1 MWVHTMRHYAT
12 TLCILFLAA
21 AAAGGQPSGGSPE
34 GGAAGEPGPRT
45 RTARVESRSS
55 VVTVAGRLRP
65 ARTATHSA
73 PAAGF
78 IAELFV
84 RPGERV
90 RAGQALLS
98 IGRDI
103 PGESYRPLVVSSRID
118 GVVSTLA
125 LKEGEEVRSGAS
137 LATVLDDSSFTLEA
151 AVSDKDAGGLVL
163 EPRAAVAARTAGGA
177 TLRGAL
183 VGLSPE
189 PDYATGLYTLTLSFP
204 AQPGA
209 VAGAMAFADLR
220 SYPVSGVFIDRDLVV
235 RRFSRSVVWV
245 LRDDGTI
252 GAVEVTLGRAYGDE
266 ALVLSGLEPGA
277 RYLAQLTGAEREGMR
292 AADLPA
298 QAGRSR

>member
-1 MWVHTMRHYAT
+1 M
-12 TLCILFLAA
+12 
-21 AAAGGQPSGGSPE
+21 
-34 GGAAGEPGPRT
+34 
-45 RTARVESRSS
+45 ESRSS
-55 VVTVAGRLRP
+55 VVTIAGRLKP

-73 PAAGF
+73 PAAGY

-90 RAGQALLS
+90 RAGQALVS

-103 PGESYRPLVVSSRID
+103 PGESYRPLVVSSRIA

-125 LKEGEEVRSGAS
+125 LKEGEEVRSGAA

-151 AVSDKDAGGLVL
+151 AVSDKDAGGLAL
-163 EPRAAVAARTAGGA
+163 EPRGNVEARTAGGA
-177 TLRGAL
+177 KLRGVA

-189 PDYATGLYTLTLSFP
+189 PDYATGLYALTLSFQ

-209 VAGAMAFADLR
+209 VAGAMIFADLR
-220 SYPVSGVFIDRDLVV
+220 AYPVRGVFIDKALVV

-252 GAVEVTLGRAYGDE
+252 GAVEVTLGRSYGDE

-277 RYLAQLTGAEREGMR
+277 RYLAALTGAEREGMP
-292 AADLPA
+292 ALDLPS
-298 QAGRSR
+298 GRSR